1 MKRKLIYV
9 ILFFA
14 VVVLPASGNNLLL
27 TEDSNR
33 LPNECSNLIQDK
45 SSNIL
50 HDECSNIILNEGSNI
65 IPISGKNGKKLE
77 LDKINYVNPFVGT
90 DLHGHTFPGATYPF
104 GMVQLS
110 PDTRIDGWDGC
121 SGYHYSDS
129 LVYGFSHTHL
139 SGTGCSDYGDI
150 LIMPVV
156 DYKYEEVNNEFY
168 RSHFSH
174 EKEKSSPGYY
184 EVYLDKWN
192 VLAQLTA
199 GKRLGMHKYTFKDG
213 VSPQLIIDLKHR
225 DLVVDSYI
233 ELVEENAVQGFRR
246 SKAWASD
253 QIVYFYIEFS
263 KEISSAEINNKNV
276 KSKDKSSEYNSST
289 AILTFRNYSAK
300 KSIENTLNSST
311 SKLADNTTSNSTSKL
326 AGNTISS
333 STSKLA
339 GNTISNSTS
348 KSVDNTISSS
358 TSKSVGNTIS
368 SSTSKSVGNTISSST
383 SKSAGNTISSS
394 TSKSADNT
402 ISNST
407 SKSADNTI
415 SNSTSKLANNT
426 TKNLTGKS
434 NGKIICNSF
443 NKTDDVQNVIYV
455 KIGISSVSVENAK
468 MNLKAEINDWNF
480 ERLRKNTEKAWNDYL
495 SKIEVTTDNIENK
508 KVFYTA
514 LYHTAIS
521 PYLYSDVNGE
531 YRGIDRKVHKAEGYD
546 QYTVF
551 SLWDTYRALHPLFTI
566 IERERTVDFIKSFF
580 AIYSQSGKLPIWEL
594 SGNETNCMIG
604 YHSIPVIADALI
616 KGINNFDL
624 NYALEAMVASSN
636 RKEFGIDIFRDNGL
650 VLAEKEHESISKT
663 LEYAYDDW
671 CIAQVAKKL
680 GRDNI
685 YKEYI
690 RRAQYYKN
698 IFDPFTGFMRPK
710 IKGIWIDPFSPTEV
724 NVHFTEANSWQ
735 YSFYVPQDISGQIN
749 LFSEG
754 IFKGEKSSLES
765 GSNDMGFEKKG
776 DILKIDNNL
785 VEAIHGEENYSKRL
799 DELFSYSSQITGW
812 NSADIT
818 GMIGQY
824 AQGNEPSH
832 HISYLYPYVGKPWKT
847 QKLVRRIMTTLFTSA
862 PDGLCGNEDCGQ
874 MSAWYVFSALGFYPV
889 TPATQIYVLG
899 SPMFKKVVI
908 NLENGK
914 QFTINAKENNAKN
927 IYVQSAFMNGSDY
940 PKSYVL
946 HSDIMEGSNIELT
959 MGENP
964 NYEFGKAYINR
975 PHSSIIEELAM
986 AGKNNGEFNIVT
998 NPWFDIKN
1006 SIFTD
1011 SVKVIISS
1019 LNPEYEI
1026 WYCINEIGQR
1036 ENEDFVIYSGPF
1048 IIKESSE
1055 IKAYC
1060 KDHNLE
1066 KSFITATSLN
1076 KVNNTYSIQIISKYT
1091 LQYAA
1096 GGDKGLIDG
1105 VRGEKNFRLG
1115 GWQGYQGTDFEAII
1129 DLNEVKKISNIS
1141 AGFLQDVKS
1150 WIWMPQYVEFFI
1162 SEDGIKFKSAGIVKH
1177 NVDPKD
1183 YKPQIHDLS
1192 VELPVQDTANG
1203 IRYIKVFAKKF
1214 GTIPNWHLGAG
1225 GEGYIFIDEIEIK

>member
-1 MKRKLIYV
+1 MKRNFIYV
-9 ILFFA
+9 ILFFS
-14 VVVLPASGNNLLL
+14 VVALPASANNLVL
-27 TEDSNR
+27 T
-33 LPNECSNLIQDK
+33 ECSNMLSGEGINMIPDGGVNMLPYE
-45 SSNIL
+45 SINMIPDGGVNML
-50 HDECSNIILNEGSNI
+50 PYECSNMLLYEGSNR
-65 IPISGKNGKKLE
+65 IPASGEKDIKAE
-77 LDKINYVNPFVGT
+77 LDKINYVNSFVGT

-156 DYKYEEVNNEFY
+156 DYKYEDINNEFY
-168 RSHFSH
+168 RSHFRH
-174 EKEKSSPGYY
+174 EKEKASPGYY

-199 GKRLGMHKYTFKDG
+199 GKRIGMHKYTFKEG
-213 VSPQLIIDLKHR
+213 VNPQLIIDLKHR

-233 ELVEENAVQGFRR
+233 ELVGKNAVQGFRR

-263 KEISSAEINNKNV
+263 KEIHRAEINNKNV
-276 KSKDKSSEYNSST
+276 GSKDKSSEYNSST
-289 AILTFRNYSAK
+289 AILTFRNHSEK
-300 KSIENTLNSST
+300 KSIN
-311 SKLADNTTSNSTSKL
+311 NTT
-326 AGNTISS
+326 GI
-333 STSKLA
+333 
-339 GNTISNSTS
+339 STS
-348 KSVDNTISSS
+348 KSIDNTTGSLTSNLVDKTSGIS
-358 TSKSVGNTIS
+358 TSKSVGNTIGNLS
-368 SSTSKSVGNTISSST
+368 S
-383 SKSAGNTISSS
+383 
-394 TSKSADNT
+394 
-402 ISNST
+402 
-407 SKSADNTI
+407 
-415 SNSTSKLANNT
+415 
-426 TKNLTGKS
+426 KS

-443 NKTDDVQNVIYV
+443 NKTADVENVIYA
-455 KIGISSVSVENAK
+455 KIGISSVSVKNAK
-468 MNLKAEINDWNF
+468 MNLEAEISDWNF
-480 ERLRKNTEKAWNDYL
+480 DGLRKNTEKAWNDYL

-521 PYLYSDVNGE
+521 PNLYSDINGE
-531 YRGIDRKVHKAEGYD
+531 YRGIDREVHKAEGYD

-566 IERERTVDFIKSFF
+566 IEGKRTMDFIKSFF
-580 AIYSQSGKLPIWEL
+580 AIYSQAGKLPIWEL

-604 YHSIPVIADALI
+604 YHSIPVIADALA
-616 KGINNFDL
+616 KGIDNFDL

-636 RKEFGIDIFRDNGL
+636 REEFGIDVFRDNGL

-698 IFDPFTGFMRPK
+698 IFDPSTGFMRPK
-710 IKGIWIDPFSPTEV
+710 IKGIWLDPFNPTEV

-735 YSFYVPQDISGQIN
+735 YSFYVPQDVSGHIN

-754 IFKGEKSSLES
+754 IFKRGKNSSES
-765 GSNDMGFEKKG
+765 GNNNLLIEKKG
-776 DILKIDNNL
+776 DICIAEKDAIRVAEKGDICVAEKVAIGVAKKEAICVEEKDDIVVEKKEDILKIDNNS
-785 VEAIHGEENYSKRL
+785 VEAIPGEENYSKRL
-799 DELFSYSSQITGW
+799 DELFSDSSRITGW
-812 NSADIT
+812 NSVDIT

-832 HISYLYPYVGKPWKT
+832 HIAYLYPYVGKPWKT

-889 TPATQIYVLG
+889 TPATQTYVLG
-899 SPMFKKVVI
+899 SPMFQKAVI
-908 NLENGK
+908 NLEDGK
-914 QFTINAKENNAKN
+914 QFTINAKENNVKN
-927 IYVQSAFMNGSDY
+927 IYVQSVYMNGANY

-946 HSDIMEGSNIELT
+946 HSDIMEGSTIELN

-975 PHSSIIEELAM
+975 PHSSIIEELDM
-986 AGKNNGEFNIVT
+986 AGKNNGEFNVVT
-998 NPWFDIKN
+998 NPWFEIKN

-1026 WYCINEIGQR
+1026 WYCISEIGQR
-1036 ENEDFVIYSGPF
+1036 ENDDFVIYSGPF
-1048 IIKESSE
+1048 TIKESSE

-1060 KDHNLE
+1060 KDHNSE

-1076 KVNNTYSIQIISKYT
+1076 KVSNTYSIQIISKYS

-1115 GWQGYQGTDFEAII
+1115 GWQGYQGTDLEAII
-1129 DLNEVKKISNIS
+1129 DLNEVKKITSIS

-1162 SEDGIKFKSAGIVKH
+1162 SEDGIKFKSAGVVKH

-1192 VELPVQDTANG
+1192 VGLPVQDTANG
-1203 IRYIKVFAKKF
+1203 IRYIKVFAKKI